1 MKRFLLAM
9 ATALILAPSAFAGR
23 HYIGGV
29 VEDRNGDPVDRV
41 IISLTPGNVELV
53 SDREGRFVIDY
64 LRDES
69 GERTKLAKKTDY
81 QVEIFK
87 PGFHVQT
94 HNFYFKSRGLEL
106 KPFTLIEETIQIRD
120 EGENLDPALYSDP
133 STNVGATYEGQ

>member
-9 ATALILAPSAFAGR
+9 AAALFLAPPAFAGR
-23 HYIGGV
+23 NYIAGA

-64 LRDES
+64 LRDDA
-69 GERTKLAKKTDY
+69 GERMKLSKRTDY
-81 QVEIFK
+81 QIEIFK

-94 HNFYFKSRGLEL
+94 YNFYYKSRGLEL
-106 KPFTLIEETIQIRD
+106 KPFTLVEETIEIRD
-120 EGENLDPALYSDP
+120 EGENLDPALYSDQ
-133 STNVGATYEGQ
+133 TTDVGATYEGQ